1 MAPDGH
7 IFSER
12 IRPSGSN
19 QVDQTMSIKPGQ
31 AVVPSASLNFKP
43 DVTSMNNPDVWRRGP
58 RPSSVNKGS
67 DLKIC

>member
-43 DVTSMNNPDVWRRGP
+43 DVTSMNNPDV
-58 RPSSVNKGS
+58 
-67 DLKIC
+67 